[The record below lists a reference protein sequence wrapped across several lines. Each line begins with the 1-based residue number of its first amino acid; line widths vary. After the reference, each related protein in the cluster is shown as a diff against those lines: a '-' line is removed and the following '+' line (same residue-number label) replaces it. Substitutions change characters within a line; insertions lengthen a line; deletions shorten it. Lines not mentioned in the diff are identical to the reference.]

1 MRIKLKPEKLKNEL
15 LSKLIKGFSKN
26 QFEIF
31 CNDIVESSSVPSKV
45 KQFYTKL
52 MLFTKM
58 NSGAGL
64 INEIRDQ
71 RTNEVII
78 EKDEVN
84 IRIGE
89 KYNNLFS
96 DGKKKK

>member
-1 MRIKLKPEKLKNEL
+1 
-15 LSKLIKGFSKN
+15 
-26 QFEIF
+26 
-31 CNDIVESSSVPSKV
+31 
-45 KQFYTKL
+45 

-58 NSGAGL
+58 NSGAGI

-96 DGKKKK
+96 DGKKKKIKIL